1 MRPDQPSSTAVL
13 IARSILLSGRDVMR
27 RRLVAPGEAEA
38 VGAILAGQPATWFDF
53 ASRHGWTRRLIFAAE
68 QGLLV
73 GASTHY
79 LARKR
84 WLEQQARSALDRGTT
99 QVVVLG
105 AGFDTLAWRLHRE
118 RPAVHFFELDHPATQ
133 APKAATLAPGA
144 NLTFLTADLAADSPA
159 DILRAC
165 PSFRADR
172 PSLFIAEGLLMYFPA
187 TRVATLLHE
196 LATLTRPRAELLFTF
211 MEQAPDGSI
220 SFRGEHAAIGWW
232 LRWRSEPFQWGC
244 TRAALPE
251 FLRPLGWQAGSIVDH
266 DGLQASVLVPLGLA
280 NLSLARGECL
290 CHASVIQS

>member
-1 MRPDQPSSTAVL
+1 MRADQPSSTAVL
-13 IARSILLSGRDVMR
+13 IARSILLSARDGMR
-27 RRLVAPGEAEA
+27 GRLVAPGEAEA
-38 VGAILAGQPATWFDF
+38 AGAILAGQPAAWFDF

-68 QGLLV
+68 QRLLA

-84 WLEQQARSALDRGTT
+84 WLEQQARAALDRGIT

-118 RPAVHFFELDHPATQ
+118 KPAVHFFELDHPATQ
-133 APKAATLAPGA
+133 APKAATLAPSA
-144 NLTFLTADLAADSPA
+144 NLTFLAADLAVDSPA
-159 DILRAC
+159 DLLRAC

-196 LATLTRPRAELLFTF
+196 LAALIRPRGELLFTF
-211 MEQAPDGSI
+211 MAQAPDGSI
-220 SFRGEHAAIGWW
+220 SFRGEHAAVSWW

-244 TRAALPE
+244 TRVALPE
-251 FLRPLGWQAGSIVDH
+251 FLRPLGWQAGPVVDH
-266 DGLQASVLVPLGLA
+266 EDLRASILAPLGLA
-280 NLSLARGECL
+280 HLSLARGECL
-290 CHASVIQS
+290 CHGSFIQS